1 MTTHTKFDACF
12 EDAMFTNLP
21 WLSRPVSRKPN
32 GQKHVGPWC
41 DLTVQVRSI
50 RPEALAT
57 PFFMLPVSGFGTSPV
72 ILMSCFE
79 QNASIALFALASE
92 RKPCTFPCASVM
104 ECLPF
109 RIGETEGA
117 HPHLNRMPA
126 DEPDD

>member
-1 MTTHTKFDACF
+1 MVARGLLPRSWQVALGSLFQSHFACIC
-12 EDAMFTNLP
+12 
-21 WLSRPVSRKPN
+21 S
-32 GQKHVGPWC
+32 
-41 DLTVQVRSI
+41 
-50 RPEALAT
+50 
-57 PFFMLPVSGFGTSPV
+57 FGTSPV

-92 RKPCTFPCASVM
+92 RKPCTFPCANVM